1 METASLS
8 PADLGQRRGLFK
20 SAMWSPVWGGG
31 GGGAGTSLSLLYIR
45 LKGPRAEVLCPS
57 GAHTLGRK
65 SFPCLHTALPS
76 PQPENLQGSG
86 LPHCY
91 NKQP

>member
-1 METASLS
+1 
-8 PADLGQRRGLFK
+8 
-20 SAMWSPVWGGG
+20 MWSLVWGGG
-31 GGGAGTSLSLLYIR
+31 RGGAGTSLSLLYIR
-45 LKGPRAEVLCPS
+45 LKGPGAEVLCPS